1 MIDLSNK
8 DNAHK
13 VLLGLGAA
21 AVLLLIILIVRSTRR
36 SEDFEDVEIADIMYS
51 RMSNKEFKKRLAQP
65 KCGAYTKGYCRS
77 FCNNASEADQKQGLQ
92 NVLNN
97 CGSQFPVLKA
107 CPKSCTL
114 QKSAFYLGG
123 THQNKIYPEISR
135 GYIGR
140 ISENLG
146 NTWVPP
152 GSGSY
157 KFPKSKTRNVNTTV
171 REL

>member
-13 VLLGLGAA
+13 VLLGLGAVA
-21 AVLLLIILIVRSTRR
+21 TLLLLVLVFRSRK
-36 SEDFEDVEIADIMYS
+36 SEEFQDVEIADIMFS
-51 RMSNKEFKKRLAQP
+51 RMSDKQFKKRLAEP
-65 KCGAYTKGYCRS
+65 KCGAYTKNYCSS
-77 FCNNASEADQKQGLQ
+77 FCNNGSEAEQKQGLQ

-97 CGSQFPVLKA
+97 CGAQFPVLKA
-107 CPKSCTL
+107 CPKKCSL
-114 QKSAFYLGG
+114 QKSATYLGG

-135 GYIGR
+135 GYIPK
-140 ISENLG
+140 ISQNLG

-157 KFPKSKTRNVNTTV
+157 KFPKSTGMNVNTTV
-171 REL
+171 RI